1 MGRYGTISAHEGSWV
16 QGHEFRAYRAFTAL
30 SCLFLPILAYFCL
43 FVRVFGRIQRLKGDG
58 GQREQHRGRHRRRRR
73 IPDLFCRLRVP

>member
-30 SCLFLPILAYFCL
+30 SAYSSASS
-43 FVRVFGRIQRLKGDG
+43 DG
-58 GQREQHRGRHRRRRR
+58 
-73 IPDLFCRLRVP
+73 FSA